1 MPNIVVVGTQWG
13 DEGKGKVTDVI
24 TPHVNVVVRY
34 QGGNNAGHTVVVGR
48 EKYVLHSIP
57 SGILH
62 AGCRCVI
69 GCGVVVDPGSLIHE
83 MESLVRR
90 GVTLDGNLFISK
102 NAHVIMPYHPALDRA
117 SEAKLGARRIGTT
130 GKGVGPAYVDK
141 AARVGI
147 RMADLLDERLF
158 REKLEVNLAE
168 KNRLLR
174 EIYDAQTFTVEEILN
189 PYLRFAGWLAPYITD
204 TALLLNKWIESGYSV
219 LFEGAQATM
228 LDLDHGT
235 YPYVTSSSTT
245 AGGAATGTGVPP
257 TRIHGILGVAKAYTT
272 RVGGGPFPT
281 ELHGALA
288 EAIRARGN
296 EYGATTG
303 RPRRCGWFDAV
314 VLRYAVRING
324 LDTVALTKLDVLD
337 ECDTVKICTGYRYR
351 GDILT
356 DFPEEETALAEAE
369 PVYEEVTGWRS
380 PTGGARHEG
389 DLPAK
394 ARRYLERLEELIGVP
409 FCLISTGAVRDET
422 IVCDDSPLL
431 RWFPSVRSSLSP

>member
-13 DEGKGKVTDVI
+13 DEGKGKVVDVL

-62 AGCRCVI
+62 PGCRCVI
-69 GCGVVVDPGSLIHE
+69 GCGVVVDPASLIEE
-83 MESLVRR
+83 MESLVQR
-90 GVTLDGNLFISK
+90 GVIFDANLFISK
-102 NAHVIMPYHPALDRA
+102 NAHLIMPYHPALDRA
-117 SEAKLGARRIGTT
+117 SEAKLGHRRIGTT

-147 RMADLLDERLF
+147 RMADLLDTKLF
-158 REKLEVNLAE
+158 REKLEYNVAQ
-168 KNRLLR
+168 KNRILR
-174 EIYDAQTFTVEEILN
+174 EIYDAKTFSVEEILN
-189 PYLRFAGWLAPYITD
+189 PYLRYAGWLAPYITD
-204 TALLLNKWIESGYSV
+204 TSLLLHRWIEAGYSI
-219 LFEGAQATM
+219 LFEGAQGTM
-228 LDLDHGT
+228 LDIDHGT
-235 YPYVTSSSTT
+235 YPYITSSSTT

-257 TRIHGILGVAKAYTT
+257 TRIHGVLGVAKAYTT
-272 RVGGGPFPT
+272 RVGAGPFPT
-281 ELHGALA
+281 EMTGRLA
-288 EAIRARGN
+288 EEVRARGN

-337 ECDTVKICTGYRYR
+337 QLETVKVCTAYRYR
-351 GDILT
+351 GELLT
-356 DFPEEETALAEAE
+356 EFPEEEAVLHEAE
-369 PVYEEVTGWRS
+369 PVYEELSGWMA
-380 PTGGARHEG
+380 PTSHAKHEAE
-389 DLPAK
+389 LPAK

-409 FCLISTGAVRDET
+409 FCLVSTGAVRDET
-422 IVCDDSPLL
+422 ILCEDSPLV
-431 RWFPSVRSSLSP
+431 RWFPSIRTSLG